1 MSLSK
6 SGTDWPVSHLLTLWR
21 ETSSRAAS
29 SSWERPSPVRNCRIF
44 SDSDNVIYLFPW
56 GVVHAMIMERGKID
70 NQLALEIVRNQ
81 QLRAAFFRKG
91 EAMAKKNARNTKGRI
106 IQAAW
111 QLFYRQGYDDTT
123 VEEIIEASGTSRGS
137 FYHYF
142 EGKDALLSS
151 VSYLFD
157 QKYEELMEHMDPD
170 QNRFDLLMD
179 LNRELFAMIE
189 NSISLDLL
197 ARLYSSQLI
206 TRGDKH
212 LLDHN
217 RTYYKLLR
225 EIVVQGQERGELRRD
240 VTVSEMVRVYA
251 MCERALIYDWCLSG
265 GGYSLLQDGK
275 TMMPM
280 FFQGFR
286 CNE

>member
-1 MSLSK
+1 
-6 SGTDWPVSHLLTLWR
+6 
-21 ETSSRAAS
+21 
-29 SSWERPSPVRNCRIF
+29 
-44 SDSDNVIYLFPW
+44 
-56 GVVHAMIMERGKID
+56 
-70 NQLALEIVRNQ
+70 
-81 QLRAAFFRKG
+81 
-91 EAMAKKNARNTKGRI
+91 MAKKNSRDTKGRI

-111 QLFYRQGYDDTT
+111 DLFYRQGYDDTT
-123 VEEIIEASGTSRGS
+123 VEEIIAASGTSRGS

-151 VSYLFD
+151 LSYLFD
-157 QKYEELMEHMDPD
+157 RKYEELSPNLSPD
-170 QNRFDLLMD
+170 TDRFEQLMY

-189 NSISLDLL
+189 NSVSLDLL

-225 EIVVQGQERGELRRD
+225 RIVLEGQERGELRGD

-251 MCERALIYDWCLSG
+251 LCERSLIYDWCLSEG
-265 GGYSLLQDGK
+265 DYSLLQYGK

-286 CNE
+286 SQS

>member
-1 MSLSK
+1 
-6 SGTDWPVSHLLTLWR
+6 V
-21 ETSSRAAS
+21 
-29 SSWERPSPVRNCRIF
+29 
-44 SDSDNVIYLFPW
+44 
-56 GVVHAMIMERGKID
+56 
-70 NQLALEIVRNQ
+70 
-81 QLRAAFFRKG
+81 
-91 EAMAKKNARNTKGRI
+91 AKKNNRDTKGRI

-111 QLFYRQGYDDTT
+111 DLFYRQGYDDTT
-123 VEEIIEASGTSRGS
+123 VEEIIAASGTSRGS

-151 VSYLFD
+151 LSYLFD
-157 QKYEELMEHMDPD
+157 RKYEELSPGLDPNTD
-170 QNRFDLLMD
+170 RFEQLMY

-189 NSISLDLL
+189 NSVSLDLL

-225 EIVVQGQERGELRRD
+225 RIVLEGQERGELRGD
-240 VTVSEMVRVYA
+240 ITVSEMVRVYA
-251 MCERALIYDWCLSG
+251 LCERSLIYDWCLSE
-265 GGYSLLQDGK
+265 GGYSLLQYGK

-286 CNE
+286 ASEKNL